1 MKRRALI
8 VRLYAAARLS
18 AICIANGL
26 RGARSCARRNR
37 LHQLRLWVSFTT
49 QTVRDLASIFF
60 HEIVPDP
67 YEAKPPDA
75 SCTVLFVPGYSM
87 TANGASPL
95 LSNIAAAGCQ
105 VVACAER
112 MRFKNVRAITR
123 WVYEQVSAI
132 RASGRKP
139 ILLGYSMGG
148 DIAQRVAGK
157 MGVDAISLSTP
168 IMSQHTFF
176 AALDLILRGR
186 VSSRKTFREGIGTS
200 LSEAFSFHI
209 PRPDREGHVTIK
221 GVYSHFAVNN
231 PDVVQAIV
239 GRIEK
244 LAAQTPAVRDGPRV
258 CLVFQGGPGQ
268 WAEWAAPGAQP
279 VFADWDGRRKVNKQS
294 KERIERWKR
303 WQTNNRRGS

>member
-1 MKRRALI
+1 MKRRSLI
-8 VRLYAAARLS
+8 GRLYAAARLS
-18 AICIANGL
+18 AVCIANGL
-26 RGARSCARRNR
+26 RGGRYCARREK
-37 LHQLRLWVSFTT
+37 LHQLRLWVSFTK

-67 YEAKPPDA
+67 YESTPPAA

-95 LSNIAAAGCQ
+95 LSNIAATGCQ
-105 VVACAER
+105 VATCAAR
-112 MRFKNVRAITR
+112 MRFKNVRSITR
-123 WVYEQVSAI
+123 WVYEQVTII

-200 LSEAFSFHI
+200 LSETFSFHI

-231 PDVVQAIV
+231 PEVIQAVVS
-239 GRIEK
+239 RIEK
-244 LAAQTPAVRDGPRV
+244 LAAKSPNGIDGPRV
-258 CLVFQGGPGQ
+258 SLIFRGGLAQ
-268 WAEWAAPGAQP
+268 WAEWAAPGTQP
-279 VFADWDGRRKVNKQS
+279 LFTEWDRRKVNKVG
-294 KERIERWKR
+294 KERKERWKR
-303 WQTNNRRGS
+303 WQTSNHRGS